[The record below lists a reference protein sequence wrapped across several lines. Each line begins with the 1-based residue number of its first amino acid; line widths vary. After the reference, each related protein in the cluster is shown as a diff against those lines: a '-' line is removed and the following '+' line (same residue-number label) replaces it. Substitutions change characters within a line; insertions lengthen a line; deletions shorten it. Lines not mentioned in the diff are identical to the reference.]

1 MLYKILY
8 ERYATYSDGSE
19 SRRASIENIESGSLE
34 ELLDNIHNNQ
44 KYLNMRED
52 DIIDYSKSEDLEET
66 GLNIIFIKDD
76 TGKNVYSR
84 DNTSDITK
92 NSTII
97 INTYLGGDLYGDK
110 ANIQEVKKRVINQ
123 IETIQNIFRNQIKK
137 IEILVGDCVCYF
149 GESRPEV
156 MSQTTFKTSEI
167 NNLETIIKNN
177 LEEKIISSG
186 GKVNEFIED
195 GLFCFNYYI
204 PDDRFRENYD
214 YLHKLMPALLEIV
227 KVESSFFHLFHIPSN
242 EYLDIDE
249 TPDIEG
255 SESILDDFIKY
266 VE

>member
-44 KYLNMRED
+44 KYLNMREN

-97 INTYLGGDLYGDK
+97 ILRYEK
-110 ANIQEVKKRVINQ
+110 
-123 IETIQNIFRNQIKK
+123 KK
-137 IEILVGDCVCYF
+137 IRCF
-149 GESRPEV
+149 
-156 MSQTTFKTSEI
+156 FKI
-167 NNLETIIKNN
+167 
-177 LEEKIISSG
+177 
-186 GKVNEFIED
+186 
-195 GLFCFNYYI
+195 
-204 PDDRFRENYD
+204 
-214 YLHKLMPALLEIV
+214 
-227 KVESSFFHLFHIPSN
+227 
-242 EYLDIDE
+242 
-249 TPDIEG
+249 
-255 SESILDDFIKY
+255 
-266 VE
+266 